1 MYLGCKK
8 NTTFSPFVTVTRQ
21 KADSAKTTR
30 RQRRRRTQIK
40 IDLTNGKAQ
49 IEYRKSPSIPFTC
62 SRVLT
67 GSCFVFAK
75 ICLFITLGARGF
87 SRAVSGF
94 G

>member
-8 NTTFSPFVTVTRQ
+8 HDVFSFCDSH
-21 KADSAKTTR
+21 KAKGRFSKDNETPA
-30 RQRRRRTQIK
+30 TQIK

-75 ICLFITLGARGF
+75 ICLFITLCARGF